1 MSKEIRDAVQ
11 TPIAPS
17 HVPLIGGG
25 HIGSSGPIDAITLAT
40 LDAGHRRA
48 VTGIE
53 PEYLVPYDVV
63 NNPDHRGWTLL
74 QRSQQ
79 SGLTPSTNGTQ
90 PLILADTLLSP
101 HLRYFAGQR
110 A

>member
-17 HVPLIGGG
+17 HVALIGGG

-48 VTGIE
+48 VTGIA
-53 PEYLVPYDVV
+53 PEYLVTYDVV
-63 NNPDHRGWTLL
+63 NNPDHRGWYLLQLSHPNGLIPSTHRPPPTLL
-74 QRSQQ
+74 A
-79 SGLTPSTNGTQ
+79 LTP
-90 PLILADTLLSP
+90 L
-101 HLRYFAGQR
+101 
-110 A
+110 